1 MVNNRTKPLIM
12 CIDDDEMTLK
22 ILGQLIKNAGCDV
35 ITAES
40 GRDALGKK
48 QDKARAFSVGA
59 TDYLVKPIKKD
70 DLLQKIRK
78 HIKTDTQWKELRE
91 NARRWREKLLP
102 SNFLLFKEFLFDQ
115 IALEPEKWYKFSNLP
130 PQKIYLIS
138 GAVEISKSKI
148 AQLIAKF
155 LKVLYLSKI
164 KTDHIRMGVLPTT
177 YCR

>member
-1 MVNNRTKPLIM
+1 M

-70 DLLQKIRK
+70 DLLHKIRK

-164 KTDHIRMGVLPTT
+164 KTDHIRLGVLPTT